1 MKIKIFK
8 FNKNKLMVQLSESRS
23 LIIFFALFI
32 TTFTVGVFYTKA
44 ADGTAV
50 GLIKKYIFAFLN
62 LRLNGNFFD
71 ILFKSLFTGIV
82 ALFTLFLF
90 GLGVTGVFFVPLFLS
105 AIGVFYGIFISQIYI
120 SYSLSGVGFCA
131 LVVVAPALIILF
143 GIISASQHAF
153 EFSKKILQHIS
164 SDAGAGMKQ
173 LFKVYFFK
181 FIVMILLVIVYAVL
195 DALLSKTFTGLF
207 NF

>member
-32 TTFTVGVFYTKA
+32 ATFTVGVFYTTA

-50 GLIKKYIFAFLN
+50 GLIKRYISAFLN
-62 LRLNGNFFD
+62 LRLKGNFFD
-71 ILFKSLFTGIV
+71 ILLKSLFTGFV
-82 ALFTLFLF
+82 TLFAFFLF
-90 GLGVTGVFFVPLFLS
+90 GLGVTGVLFVPLFLS
-105 AIGVFYGIFISQIYI
+105 AIGVFYGIFISLIYI

-143 GIISASQHAF
+143 GIISASKYAF
-153 EFSKKILQHIS
+153 EFSKKTLQHIS
-164 SDAGAGMKQ
+164 SDAAAGMKQ

-181 FIVMILLVIVYAVL
+181 FVIMLIPVIAYAIL
-195 DALLSKTFTGLF
+195 DALLSKAFIGLF